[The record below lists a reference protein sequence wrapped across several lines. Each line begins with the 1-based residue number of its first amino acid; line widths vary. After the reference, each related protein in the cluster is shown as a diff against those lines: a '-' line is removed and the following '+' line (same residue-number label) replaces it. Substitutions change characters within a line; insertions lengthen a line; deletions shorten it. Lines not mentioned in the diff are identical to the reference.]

1 MIQRVREWTGFI
13 ITYRFLRMYYAAKV
27 LSVPRISE
35 KTPVFRNIYISDVF
49 CKGAGKVTY
58 INGFPEMPIE
68 N

>member
-1 MIQRVREWTGFI
+1 
-13 ITYRFLRMYYAAKV
+13 MYYAAKV

-58 INGFPEMPIE
+58 INGFPEIPIE